1 MVREVPAPRNLP
13 SRIPFASLDH
23 AMVHMAGLPFKVPR
37 TVYPWV
43 HDFFVVP
50 KPRQPHKWRGITNAK
65 PYNLHGGKIKFKLGG
80 VNQTRAT
87 VRAHD
92 WLAGYD
98 IKHFFPHVNLL
109 EYFRPHFYIRYKRR
123 GDNFTRCFKI
133 DF

>member
-1 MVREVPAPRNLP
+1 MARGAVATVSVAMDQRSSATEASSGARAYEYLDRGMVREVPAPRNLP

-65 PYNLHGGKIKFKLGG
+65 PLRCL
-80 VNQTRAT
+80 
-87 VRAHD
+87 
-92 WLAGYD
+92 
-98 IKHFFPHVNLL
+98 
-109 EYFRPHFYIRYKRR
+109 FY
-123 GDNFTRCFKI
+123 
-133 DF
+133 